1 MTIMAKAPRTQKT
14 AKGAPEATAPEIE
27 TPEVDTTAADSAEDA
42 TPHARKVVRE
52 AMKTVESARETAAH
66 AAATVELGREA
77 IPEVGDLARAA
88 LDEQMDRYKAKG
100 QEAAEAALDQMEV
113 ARTLILDQVK
123 SRPITAALAAVGAG
137 FFLGVLLTG
146 RRR

>member
-1 MTIMAKAPRTQKT
+1 MTIMAKAPRPQKS
-14 AKGAPEATAPEIE
+14 AKSAPETNAPEVE
-27 TPEVDTTAADSAEDA
+27 APDAAASATDAAEDA

-52 AMKTVESARETAAH
+52 ALKTVEAARETAAH

-88 LDEQMDRYKAKG
+88 LDEQMDRYKARG
-100 QEAAEAALDQMEV
+100 QEAADAALDQVEV
-113 ARTLILDQVK
+113 ARTLILEQVK